1 MERLYERGHLEHF
14 NRLKK
19 FIYAPHQRA
28 ILNIPTHTPSQP
40 YRSSPNQQSTN
51 VQNKQSV
58 TGTMPSQPFSI
69 GRLTFK
75 DSPFYTIIEALTPA
89 IECKA
94 REQTRDSVELKVVL
108 NTSVAARLQSETN
121 LRVMVYCA
129 ADTGL
134 TPFSNSDISFPHQVE
149 LKTNLDDV
157 KANLRGLKNKPGSTR
172 PADVTSY
179 IRKKAGYTNHVVM
192 TYALTQKCE
201 VGLKMQTSLPH
212 PVLCH

>member
-69 GRLTFK
+69 GGIITK
-75 DSPFYTIIEALTPA
+75 TILP
-89 IECKA
+89 
-94 REQTRDSVELKVVL
+94 VE
-108 NTSVAARLQSETN
+108 
-121 LRVMVYCA
+121 
-129 ADTGL
+129 
-134 TPFSNSDISFPHQVE
+134 
-149 LKTNLDDV
+149 
-157 KANLRGLKNKPGSTR
+157 
-172 PADVTSY
+172 
-179 IRKKAGYTNHVVM
+179 
-192 TYALTQKCE
+192 
-201 VGLKMQTSLPH
+201 
-212 PVLCH
+212 